1 MLVPWVS
8 LVFNF
13 LKISKLSTSSG
24 FNWVNYHRLYD
35 LRNQRPDN
43 SEFRKQNV
51 LGAGAPWASSLWC
64 HHLPPQRVTTL
75 LALESTGYICLC
87 VTSFMPPATCP
98 LHACLPLR
106 RVPSSPPR
114 PRTPLQAFT
123 WSSKWPAAASF
134 CDFPGAGTRD
144 LSVSKPCPP

>member
-64 HHLPPQRVTTL
+64 HHLPPPRVTTL

-87 VTSFMPPATCP
+87 VTSFIRMDSPG
-98 LHACLPLR
+98 
-106 RVPSSPPR
+106 PSSFPE
-114 PRTPLQAFT
+114 
-123 WSSKWPAAASF
+123 ASRLL
-134 CDFPGAGTRD
+134 C
-144 LSVSKPCPP
+144 VSGDCSFSLLNIPKLVHLLYCSWTLDYFQFFL